1 MNSYTKRLCEKSKP
15 LGSLK
20 AKKNSCASLQ
30 TDLAQEWPPFTDTQS
45 TVGQTFLLCSTFI
58 EAINI
63 ALKTEVTV
71 GKLQESFCTQKSF
84 LSSYVIFRKF
94 TARHDKCFSGLTVTT
109 VTF

>member
-20 AKKNSCASLQ
+20 AKKNSCAL
-30 TDLAQEWPPFTDTQS
+30 TADRPGTGMATLTDTQS
-45 TVGQTFLLCSTFI
+45 TVGQTFLLRSTFT
-58 EAINI
+58 EATNI
-63 ALKTEVTV
+63 ALKTEVTA
-71 GKLQESFCTQKSF
+71 GKLQESFCTQKSY

-94 TARHDKCFSGLTVTT
+94 TARHDKCFSSVTVTT